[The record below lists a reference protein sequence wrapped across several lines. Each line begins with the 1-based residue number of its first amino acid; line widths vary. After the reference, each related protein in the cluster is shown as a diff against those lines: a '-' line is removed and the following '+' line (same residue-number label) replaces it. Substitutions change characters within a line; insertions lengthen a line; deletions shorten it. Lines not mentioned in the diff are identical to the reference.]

1 MVRIDDTFPDVGFVP
16 TIVIVAVLGIILQ
29 LTGAWFTMLVA
40 GAIGAL
46 FTRTYLKSFLAG
58 FIGVSIA
65 WIVLYVYLIL
75 TAQASE
81 IAEFFI
87 GLLGLTGMGWLVFVI
102 ATLLGGLL
110 GGFGGGFGRS
120 LIEVLD
126 EFSSRPKK
134 VETTDEAEPTE

>member
-16 TIVIVAVLGIILQ
+16 TVVIVAVLGIILQ
-29 LTGAWFTMLVA
+29 LTSAWFTMLVA

-58 FIGVSIA
+58 FIGVSIS
-65 WIVLYVYLIL
+65 WTVLYTYLVF
-75 TAQASE
+75 TAQAAE

-87 GLLGLTGMGWLVFVI
+87 GLLSLTGMGWLVFVI
-102 ATLLGGLL
+102 GILLGGLL

-120 LIEVLD
+120 LIELLD
-126 EFSSRPKK
+126 EISSRPTEIATD
-134 VETTDEAEPTE
+134 VEVEPTE

>member
-40 GAIGAL
+40 GVIGAL

-58 FIGVSIA
+58 FMGVSIA
-65 WIVLYVYLIL
+65 WTVLYVYLML

-102 ATLLGGLL
+102 GILLGGLL

-120 LIEVLD
+120 LIELLD
-126 EFSSRPKK
+126 EFSSRPAKIA
-134 VETTDEAEPTE
+134 TDGAAELTK

>member
-1 MVRIDDTFPDVGFVP
+1 MVKIDDTFPDVGFVP

-29 LTGAWFTMLVA
+29 LTGAWITMLAA

-58 FIGVSIA
+58 FIGVSIS
-65 WIVLYVYLIL
+65 WTVLYVYLML

-87 GLLGLTGMGWLVFVI
+87 GLLSLTGMGWLVFVI
-102 ATLLGGLL
+102 GVLLGGLL

-120 LIEVLD
+120 LIELLD
-126 EFSSRPKK
+126 EISSKPTKIEPDI
-134 VETTDEAEPTE
+134 ETEPTE

>member
-1 MVRIDDTFPDVGFVP
+1 MVRIDDTFPDVGFIP
-16 TIVIVAVLGIILQ
+16 TIVIVTVIGIILQ
-29 LTGAWFTMLVA
+29 LTGAWFTMLIA

-46 FTRTYLKSFLAG
+46 FTRSYLKSFLAG

-102 ATLLGGLL
+102 GTLLGGLL

-120 LIEVLD
+120 LIELIDVL
-126 EFSSRPKK
+126 SSHKSAK
-134 VETTDEAEPTE
+134 TINE